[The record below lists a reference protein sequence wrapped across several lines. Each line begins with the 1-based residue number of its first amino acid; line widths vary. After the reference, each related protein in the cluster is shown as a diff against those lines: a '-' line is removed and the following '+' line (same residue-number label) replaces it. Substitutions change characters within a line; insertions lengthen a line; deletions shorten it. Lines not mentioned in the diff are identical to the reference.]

1 MENNI
6 KNEKLFSNSTIVI
19 ENRGILK
26 ITGVEKIFETNENKI
41 VLKVCG
47 STLNILGLNLS
58 VEKLDVNSGNL
69 ELIGK
74 IDEIKYSDKNL
85 NKTNLIKRIFK

>member
-74 IDEIKYSDKNL
+74 IDEIKYSDKNS